1 MAHAE
6 QLKFIELIQRCFPK
20 HFTNTSVLE
29 IGSLDINGSIRRFF
43 NQADY
48 TGVDVG
54 AGPGVDIVTG
64 GQLVDLPSES
74 RQVVVSCEC
83 LEHNPYW
90 VETLSNMFRICAP
103 GGLVIMSCASPGRE
117 EHGTT
122 RTTPHHSPLTV
133 GAGWEYYKNVSES
146 DVRRTFPN
154 LDWQFGHNYIFATHH
169 GSMDTY
175 FVGYKNTEVAHR
187 VPAMVSLNFLLHR
200 ECSPLKSKRAFL
212 VYCALKLGGE
222 RGVAILRTLSR
233 LFGVASRNNNI
244 AANSSQDLHKP
255 IPQ

>member
-6 QLKFIELIQRCFPK
+6 QLRFIELIKRCFPD
-20 HFTNTSVLE
+20 HFNGTTVFE
-29 IGSLDINGSIRRFF
+29 VGSLDINGSIRSFF
-43 NQADY
+43 DGATY

-74 RQVVVSCEC
+74 SDVVVSCEC

-90 VETLSNMFRICAP
+90 VETLSNMFRIAKP

-133 GAGWEYYKNVSES
+133 GAGWEYYCNLSEA
-146 DVRRTFPN
+146 DIRRTFPN
-154 LDWQFGHNYIFATHH
+154 LNWWFGKNYVFATHY

-175 FVGYKNTEVAHR
+175 FVGLKKPDTPHA
-187 VPAMVSLNFLLHR
+187 VPAIVGIETLLR
-200 ECSPLKSKRAFL
+200 KECRPRASKRAFAIW
-212 VYCALKLGGE
+212 CALKLGGE
-222 RGVAILRTLSR
+222 RGVAALRSLSR
-233 LFGVASRNNNI
+233 LTGVAPRSDKYAPR
-244 AANSSQDLHKP
+244 QDRDLQKA
-255 IPQ
+255 IPR